1 VERDAIRMC
10 ELLVGLPE
18 VHVLGVDPGP
28 PLLIEVET
36 TARVVG
42 CALCGSIAVGKGRR
56 VVELVDLPAFGCSTR
71 LRWRKRRWRCPERGS
86 PRRCPRRRGARD

>member
-1 VERDAIRMC
+1 MERDAIRMC

-18 VHVLGVDPGP
+18 VHVLGVDKGQ

-36 TARVVG
+36 TERIVG

-56 VVELVDLPAFGCSTR
+56 VVELG
-71 LRWRKRRWRCPERGS
+71 
-86 PRRCPRRRGARD
+86 PRRTARSLLLGWR